1 MMIIREATTEQ
12 DAETIRTIRN
22 SGHQWMTRD
31 PRLIT
36 VDEQAIWWAQRNPVT
51 CNLWIGRIAETDI
64 GYGMLRLSEG
74 RWWASLA
81 VLPRYQG
88 NGYGTE
94 MYRHIAL
101 STKADVWAEILADN
115 TPSIK
120 ACLNA
125 GYQVAWAMDKCAV
138 LVHRK

>member
-1 MMIIREATTEQ
+1 MIFREATTSE
-12 DAETIRTIRN
+12 DAETIRLIRN

-36 VDEQAIWWAQRNPVT
+36 VDEQAIWWASRNPET
-51 CNLWIGRIAETDI
+51 ARLWLGRIADTDV
-64 GYGMLRLSEG
+64 GYGMLRLVES

-94 MYRHIAL
+94 LYRYLAL
-101 STKADVWAEILADN
+101 STDQHVWAEILADN
-115 TPSIK
+115 NPSLR
-120 ACLNA
+120 ACLRA
-125 GYQVAWAMDKCAV
+125 GY
-138 LVHRK
+138 